1 MSFSENIKEEILNAD
16 CRKKSCSLAFISGI
30 AAFTMEKSEDTV
42 SFLTDGE
49 EIGKKL
55 SYLLKKNLEIEDGLL
70 VRAGLGRGGKCFR
83 LSYGSEASEKILSS
97 LSEKNEF
104 GIDKFFVDTER
115 LSSLEEKR
123 FFVMGA
129 FIGGGFAADP
139 YKIYHLEFI
148 SKREEAM
155 AELGGI
161 FASFG
166 EILRCVV
173 RNNYHVMYFKNYDS
187 IENILNVL
195 GAHKSLMLLANVK
208 IEKEEKNR
216 LNRQVN
222 FEVAN
227 MQKTND
233 AANESINEI
242 ESIMYTVGLDA
253 LPEPLQEMAL
263 LRLANPEESLAGLS
277 KLSGL
282 SRSGVNHRLKKLSE
296 IARNL

>member
-1 MSFSENIKEEILNAD
+1 MSFSENIKEEILHAD
-16 CRKKSCSLAFISGI
+16 CRKKNCSLAFISGLS
-30 AAFTMEKSEDTV
+30 AFTMEKKHDKI

-49 EIGKKL
+49 ETGKRLSYHIKKL
-55 SYLLKKNLEIEDGLL
+55 LATEDGELA
-70 VRAGLGRGGKCFR
+70 RAGVGRGGKCFR
-83 LSYGSEASEKILSS
+83 LSYCGEAAESILCL
-97 LSEKNEF
+97 LSDKNGNEEDDF
-104 GIDKFFVDTER
+104 YVDAER
-115 LSSLEEKR
+115 FSSLEEQR
-123 FFVMGA
+123 FFIMGA
-129 FIGGGFAADP
+129 FLGGGFAADP
-139 YKIYHLEFI
+139 YKIYHLEFMA
-148 SKREEAM
+148 KRERAIS
-155 AELGGI
+155 ELGSI
-161 FASFG
+161 FSRLG
-166 EILRCVV
+166 EIQKSVV
-173 RNNYHVMYFKNYDS
+173 RNGYRVMYFKNYDS
-187 IENILNVL
+187 IENILNL
-195 GAHKSLMLLANVK
+195 MGAHKSLMQLANIK

-233 AANESINEI
+233 AATESINEI

-253 LPEPLQEMAL
+253 LPDTLQEMAL